1 MIHRP
6 PYWRSGSQRRCGVPP
21 SWTVV
26 ALAALAAGGC
36 VQRRFLIRSNPP
48 GAVVYVDKYEI
59 GRTPV
64 SHDFTYYG
72 TREIRL
78 VKDGYQTLTVQQ
90 PIPAPW
96 YQVPP
101 LDFVA
106 ENLIPGE
113 IRDVRVLDYQLQPD
127 VVVPK
132 AQLME
137 RAEGLRRGT
146 QRSQPVGPAAAPAVE
161 PSSLPPARPQPA
173 WETLPGPATA
183 PGRLPPPGVSGAV
196 PPGYAPPPGLA
207 PPTGPALGTPGGEP
221 AFDAPLAPPRPTYN
235 PPNY

>member
-1 MIHRP
+1 M
-6 PYWRSGSQRRCGVPP
+6 
-21 SWTVV
+21 
-26 ALAALAAGGC
+26 
-36 VQRRFLIRSNPP
+36 QRRFLIRSNPP
-48 GAVVYVDKYEI
+48 GAVVYVDKSYEI

-101 LDFVA
+101 LDFFA

-113 IRDVRVLDYQLQPD
+113 IRDVRVLDYQMQPD
-127 VVVPK
+127 VIVPK

-146 QRSQPVGPAAAPAVE
+146 QRSQPIAPVGTAPAVE
-161 PSSLPPARPQPA
+161 PGSLPPARPQPT
-173 WETLPGPATA
+173 WETLPGPATQ
-183 PGRLPPPGVSGAV
+183 PGRLPPPSASRSAI
-196 PPGYAPPPGLA
+196 PPGFAPPPGYT
-207 PPTGPALGTPGGEP
+207 PPPAGPQLGAPGGEP
-221 AFDAPLAPPRPTYN
+221 AFDAPLTSPRPVYN